1 MSVLSYSGLLIELD
15 CLLDTRLAT
24 IHSFGSEYTEK
35 ALRNN
40 YFGRDTDVFPGI
52 SREQFTERYTNRD
65 RSILQ
70 HAMPTP
76 MINLCRE
83 FVRDTLSLIHNT
95 PFHLK
100 PLIIINIHP
109 YKLSE
114 SEIRNI
120 INGMVAHTKGTTD
133 VSVVD
138 YSNDKITPDY
148 VKSDISIMIK
158 YHYLDWLETH
168 SESKT
173 FLKKTCPESGLIG
186 PMLYFI
192 DPPPDSYE
200 QLKKPK
206 GGSFDVLEEATAPII
221 GLKLLPISEFSVLL
235 PKSIQSLK
243 NSS

>member
-24 IHSFGSEYTEK
+24 IHSFGKEYTET

-52 SREQFTERYTNRD
+52 TREQFAERYMNRGKA
-65 RSILQ
+65 ILQ

-76 MINLCRE
+76 MLNLCRE
-83 FVRDTLSLIHNT
+83 FVRDTLGLVHNT

-100 PLIIINIHP
+100 PLIIINIYP

-114 SEIRNI
+114 PEINNI
-120 INGMVAHTKGTTD
+120 IKGMVSHTRETAD
-133 VSVVD
+133 VSVVS
-138 YSNDKITPDY
+138 YSDKQITPDY
-148 VKSDISIMIK
+148 VKSDIAIMIK
-158 YHYLDWLETH
+158 YQYLDWLETH
-168 SESKT
+168 ALSKA

-186 PMLYFI
+186 PVLYFI
-192 DPPPDSYE
+192 DPPPDSNE
-200 QLKKPK
+200 QIQRPK
-206 GGSFDVLEEATAPII
+206 GGSFDILEEATAPII

-235 PKSIQSLK
+235 PKSVQSLK
-243 NSS
+243 NSW